1 MNARSARHHDDA
13 PPHQLTTLLARLHP
27 GKEGSFVHAQV
38 RLKIHG
44 RLTGRNSN
52 SCHWRK
58 IGALAAAG
66 VWTMR
71 RLGRYIVTATT
82 PPRTRLR
89 RNLYPLRHTR
99 GPILENTPWF
109 VNGTAP

>member
-1 MNARSARHHDDA
+1 MNARSAKHHDDA

-27 GKEGSFVHAQV
+27 GKEGSLVHAQV

-44 RLTGRNSN
+44 RLIGRNCN
-52 SCHWRK
+52 SGHWWK

-71 RLGRYIVTATT
+71 RLGRHIVTATT
-82 PPRTRLR
+82 SPRTRLR
-89 RNLYPLRHTR
+89 HNLYPPRHTR
-99 GPILENTPWF
+99 WANS
-109 VNGTAP
+109 